1 MGAEIEAA
9 EAVIRLSGAGFT
21 EVVRI
26 AGPGTLWLTKNAVLA
41 TVYGLAKGGSARQI
55 VRDPSGMNITP
66 IPTEEYENVKEAL
79 KSYKIKFF
87 SRQVDDTYTDI
98 CLKNSDTASFYHI
111 LENLGISAVKA
122 DKISI
127 KTGDDKS
134 TENIILDK
142 KFLDEK
148 EFLEKKKQDIGSA
161 LNRNTMRDFER
172 DEAYYFADIENPTNF
187 LKVTT
192 QKVEKAK
199 GIVYTISNY
208 ACYNNKTFSGEFSDK
223 PVYGSPYNWKN
234 VKENILKKSG
244 ITDGNFV
251 YFENEEKLKEY
262 QKLYNSHIKNSQSSK
277 EINIDLTKLKEKML
291 DDDAENIFKEELFKE
306 LDKAFGK
313 DGEFVEKV
321 PAESPVLEKTS
332 KGLKTGQ
339 KTINE
344 EKISKNGGLKDFATQ
359 YEKNKKYPIELSK
372 EDKQRLDNF
381 RSNFVKG
388 VDEKIN
394 LPKAKE

>member
-9 EAVIRLSGAGFT
+9 EAVIRITGAGFT
-21 EVVRI
+21 EIMRI
-26 AGPGTLWLTKNAVLA
+26 AGPGTIWLTKNAVLA

-66 IPTEEYENVKEAL
+66 IPTEQYENVKAAL

-87 SRQVDDTYTDI
+87 SKKVDDTYTDI

-148 EFLEKKKQDIGSA
+148 ELLEKKKQDIGSA

-172 DEAYYFADIENPTNF
+172 AEAYYFADIENPTNF

-192 QKVEKAK
+192 QKVEKVE

-244 ITDGNFV
+244 ITDGNLV

-262 QKLYNSHIKNSQSSK
+262 QNLYDSHIENSKSSS
-277 EINIDLTKLKEKML
+277 EINIDITKLKEKMT
-291 DDDAENIFKEELFKE
+291 DEEADNIFKEELFKE

-313 DGEFVEKV
+313 DGEYVEKV
-321 PAESPVLEKTS
+321 PAESPVLEKTTKIS
-332 KGLKTGQ
+332 KTGQ

-344 EKISKNGGLKDFATQ
+344 DKVSENGGLKHFAKE
-359 YEKNKKYPIELSK
+359 YEKSLNLSND
-372 EDKQRLDNF
+372 DKRRLDIL
-381 RSNFVKG
+381 RSNKTNG
-388 VDEKIN
+388 ANEKLN
-394 LPKAKE
+394 PPKAIK

>member
-41 TVYGLAKGGSARQI
+41 TVYGLSKGGTARQI
-55 VRDPSGMNITP
+55 VRDPTGMNITP
-66 IPTEEYENVKEAL
+66 IPTEQYENVKEAL

-148 EFLEKKKQDIGSA
+148 ELLEKKKQDIGSA

-187 LKVTT
+187 IKVTT
-192 QKVEKAK
+192 QKVEKVK

-208 ACYNNKTFSGEFSDK
+208 ACYNNKIFSGEFSDK

-234 VKENILKKSG
+234 VKENILEKSG
-244 ITDGNFV
+244 ITDGNLV

-262 QKLYNSHIKNSQSSK
+262 QDLYNSHIENSKSSG
-277 EINIDLTKLKEKML
+277 EINLDITKLKEKMT
-291 DDDAENIFKEELFKE
+291 DEEADNIFKEELFKE

-313 DGEFVEKV
+313 DGEYVEKV
-321 PAESPVLEKTS
+321 PAESPVLEKTTKIS
-332 KGLKTGQ
+332 KTGQ

-344 EKISKNGGLKDFATQ
+344 EKVSENGGLKHFAKE
-359 YEKNKKYPIELSK
+359 YEKSLNLSN
-372 EDKQRLDNF
+372 EDKRRLDIL
-381 RSNFVKG
+381 RSNIKKTSEETLRRQGIKQEV
-388 VDEKIN
+388 
-394 LPKAKE
+394 

>member
-9 EAVIRLSGAGFT
+9 EAVIRITGAGFT
-21 EVVRI
+21 EIMRI
-26 AGPGTLWLTKNAVLA
+26 AGPGTIWLTKNAVLA

-66 IPTEEYENVKEAL
+66 IPTEEYENVKAAL

-87 SRQVDDTYTDI
+87 SKKVDDTYTDI

-148 EFLEKKKQDIGSA
+148 ELLEKKKQNIGSA

-172 DEAYYFADIENPTNF
+172 AEAYYFADIENPTNF

-192 QKVEKAK
+192 QKVEKVE

-208 ACYNNKTFSGEFSDK
+208 ACYNNKTLSGEFSDK

-244 ITDGNFV
+244 ITDGNLV

-262 QKLYNSHIKNSQSSK
+262 QNLYDSHIENSKSSS
-277 EINIDLTKLKEKML
+277 EINIDITKLKEKMT
-291 DDDAENIFKEELFKE
+291 DEEADKIFKEELFKE
-306 LDKAFGK
+306 LDKTFGK
-313 DGEFVEKV
+313 DGEYVGKV
-321 PAESPVLEKTS
+321 PAESPALEKTTKIS
-332 KGLKTGQ
+332 KTGQ

-344 EKISKNGGLKDFATQ
+344 GKVNENGGLKHFAKE
-359 YEKNKKYPIELSK
+359 YEKSLNLSND
-372 EDKQRLDNF
+372 DKRRLDIL
-381 RSNFVKG
+381 RSNKTNG
-388 VDEKIN
+388 ANEKLN
-394 LPKAKE
+394 PPKAIK

>member
-9 EAVIRLSGAGFT
+9 EAVIRITGAGFT
-21 EVVRI
+21 EIMRI
-26 AGPGTLWLTKNAVLA
+26 AGPGTIWLTKNAVLA

-66 IPTEEYENVKEAL
+66 IPTEQYENVKAAL

-87 SRQVDDTYTDI
+87 SKKVDDTYTDI

-148 EFLEKKKQDIGSA
+148 ELLEKKKQDIGSA

-172 DEAYYFADIENPTNF
+172 AEAYYFADIENPTNF
-187 LKVTT
+187 IKVTT
-192 QKVEKAK
+192 QKVEKVK

-208 ACYNNKTFSGEFSDK
+208 ACYNNKSFSGEFSDK

-251 YFENEEKLKEY
+251 YFENEKKLKEY
-262 QKLYNSHIKNSQSSK
+262 QDLYNSHIENSKSSG
-277 EINIDLTKLKEKML
+277 EINLDITKLKEKMT
-291 DDDAENIFKEELFKE
+291 DEEADNIFKEELFKE

-313 DGEFVEKV
+313 DGEYVEKV
-321 PAESPVLEKTS
+321 PAESPVLEKTTKIS
-332 KGLKTGQ
+332 KTGQ

-344 EKISKNGGLKDFATQ
+344 DKVSENGGLKHFAKE
-359 YEKNKKYPIELSK
+359 YEKSLNLSN
-372 EDKQRLDNF
+372 EDKRRLDIL
-381 RSNFVKG
+381 RSNSTKG

-394 LPKAKE
+394 LPKAKK